1 MLHCLDIM
9 DACLWLSS
17 LVQIQRIC
25 IDPRQV
31 LSLDLYLYLI
41 FSVLYSYSSIL
52 HYIDQ
57 QFERYLGDESGLN
70 RRNITD
76 NRVHACFY
84 FISPAGHGWVSKF
97 LYIILNLKKH
107 PGKLHVCVKVL
118 IIMVMYPRKYYM
130 LLKRWH
136 SMDLW
141 HVLWL
146 HGFHSNYDQYWLCL
160 RLHMSLTPGT
170 QLNSEI
176 LLCDSHSSKFPLRD
190 EN

>member
-1 MLHCLDIM
+1 MGSCV
-9 DACLWLSS
+9 WLSS

-41 FSVLYSYSSIL
+41 FTVFCSYSSIL

-84 FISPAGHGWVSKF
+84 FISPAGHGCVSKF
-97 LYIILNLKKH
+97 LYIFFNLKTS
-107 PGKLHVCVKVL
+107 
-118 IIMVMYPRKYYM
+118 RET
-130 LLKRWH
+130 
-136 SMDLW
+136 S
-141 HVLWL
+141 
-146 HGFHSNYDQYWLCL
+146 CL
-160 RLHMSLTPGT
+160 RKSTDNHASEKMALRGPGT
-170 QLNSEI
+170 CPLAPW
-176 LLCDSHSSKFPLRD
+176 FPFKL
-190 EN
+190 